1 MLSCAHLINDVLQ
14 KSRQGRTHAL
24 LPRHLLTLLLADGS
38 EPNSG
43 SSTPARRLLGVPS
56 GNGSPRDSPSGTL
69 RRHHLN
75 VSGSQLPADDTCDD
89 EPVAVKR

>member
-1 MLSCAHLINDVLQ
+1 MMSLKDRVRGVHTPSSPSPAY
-14 KSRQGRTHAL
+14 SP
-24 LPRHLLTLLLADGS
+24 PRHLLTLLLADGS

-56 GNGSPRDSPSGTL
+56 GNNSPRDSPSGTL